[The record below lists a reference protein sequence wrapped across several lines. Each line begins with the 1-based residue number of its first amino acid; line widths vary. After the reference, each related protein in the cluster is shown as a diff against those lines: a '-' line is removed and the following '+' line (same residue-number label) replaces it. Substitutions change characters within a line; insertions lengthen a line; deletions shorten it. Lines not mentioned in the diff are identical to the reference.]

1 MIIIFLIFNFL
12 ITVFSIIPLWNLEN
26 TAINLLSDGNE
37 YKYLT
42 YLSIIDSKIIKVEKT
57 ILKIGDSITETNTI
71 YIGDDNGIQVNWE
84 HIESIYYIS
93 DIIYICPK
101 GKYHMNKYENGGFT
115 EMKSNS
121 FSCEEDWELLCYH
134 QINKNYMFVSY
145 LNKHNLI
152 YVYKFDSNEWIT
164 NSATTIY
171 NGLFDFKWT
180 TDAINTENTIYPM
193 KMIVY
198 DNNKIRLIGTLFTIN
213 NDGIYRE
220 DKYFQDLID
229 SLTYS
234 NAYFDDIRHYFY
246 FIT

>member
-12 ITVFSIIPLWNLEN
+12 ITIFSIIPLWNFEN

-42 YLSIIDSKIIKVEKT
+42 YLSIIDSTIIKVEKT

-71 YIGDDNGIQVNWE
+71 YIGDDDGIQIDWE
-84 HIESIYYIS
+84 SLESIYHIN
-93 DIIYICPK
+93 DIIYICPQ
-101 GKYHMNKYENGGFT
+101 GKNHLNKYENGGFT
-115 EMKSNS
+115 EMIPDY
-121 FSCEEDWELLCYH
+121 FSYEEDWELLCYH

-164 NSATTIY
+164 NGATKIY

-180 TDAINTENTIYPM
+180 TDATNTENTVYPM
-193 KMIVY
+193 KMIIY
-198 DNNKIRLIGTLFTIN
+198 NNNKIRIIGHYLQLIMMVFIEKIN
-213 NDGIYRE
+213 IF
-220 DKYFQDLID
+220 KILLI
-229 SLTYS
+229 L
-234 NAYFDDIRHYFY
+234 
-246 FIT
+246 